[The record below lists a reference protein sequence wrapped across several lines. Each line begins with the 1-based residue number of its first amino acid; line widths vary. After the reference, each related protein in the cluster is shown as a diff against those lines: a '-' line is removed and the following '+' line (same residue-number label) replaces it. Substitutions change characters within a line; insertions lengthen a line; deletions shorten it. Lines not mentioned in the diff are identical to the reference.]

1 MRDLSPDIEQRD
13 FAKKPLTKDEV
24 KALVKLAG
32 GVAPLVSTRN
42 TVVKERGW
50 ATSPPDADTFAAAV
64 AADNNLLKRPIV
76 VVGKRVIIGRDE
88 DAWKDA
94 LA

>member
-1 MRDLSPDIEQRD
+1 MSPDIEQRD
-13 FAKKPLTKDEV
+13 YAKNPLTKDEV

-50 ATSPPDADTFAAAV
+50 GTSPPDADTFAAAV
-64 AADNNLLKRPIV
+64 AADNNLLKRPIL
-76 VVGKRVIIGRDE
+76 VVGKRVIVGRDE
-88 DAWKDA
+88 AAWKDA
-94 LA
+94 LR